1 MVIAI
6 DFDGTCVRHAYPK
19 IGEEIGAVPVL
30 KRLVEE
36 GHKLILYTMRSDIK
50 GISPVTGKEE
60 NGGLLDAIEWFERH
74 EIELYAVQQN
84 PSQKNWTSSPKCYAE
99 LYIDDAALGCPL
111 ITPYGENGKERPF
124 VDWRA
129 IEMILESSG
138 VLKVRTAKKCD
149 IVSQYKS
156 FL

>member
-6 DFDGTCVRHAYPK
+6 DFDGTCVKHSYPK
-19 IGEEIGAVPVL
+19 VGEEIGAVPVL

-36 GHKLILYTMRSDIK
+36 GHKLILYTMRSDI
-50 GISPVTGKEE
+50 
-60 NGGLLDAIEWFERH
+60 NGGLIDAVEWFERH